1 MPTDQAASSQ
11 SKSFTV
17 AFLLSILL
25 LGLVLSPFW
34 QLLILA
40 FLLSGIFRP
49 VYSWLRRWVSPWM
62 ASCLTCALVALI
74 IFVPLTFCITALSSE
89 ALNIYQ
95 IGRDSNLLLKIQQAI
110 QNSKWIAEAQKM
122 LLDMGINFQPADV
135 TNLLADLSKNAGLFI
150 YGKASA
156 WAANIMSFVAQFA
169 FLILIIYF
177 LLMEMDALIRFLI
190 RLSPLTDEQNTLLL
204 NKFQEIAGVI
214 LIGNGISGAIQG
226 VAGGVLFAMLDI
238 GSPVLWGGVMGIFAF
253 MPIIG
258 IGSVLMPASAL
269 MLLNGSPG
277 KAAILCIF
285 FAVVFFLV
293 EYLFK
298 TNFVGSQVK
307 MHTLLV
313 LLAVLGGMAVFG
325 VLGIIYGPL
334 IVTAFLTLTEIYFRE
349 YKPLSE
355 EEDGVGKQR
364 ML

>member
-1 MPTDQAASSQ
+1 MPTDSADRSSQ
-11 SKSFTV
+11 SKYFAA
-17 AFLLSILL
+17 AFLISILL
-25 LGLVLSPFW
+25 LGLVLAPFW

-49 VYSWLRRWVSPWM
+49 VYCWLCRWVSPWM
-62 ASCLTCALVALI
+62 ASCLTCVLVALI
-74 IFVPLTFCITALSSE
+74 IFVPLTFCLTALSSE

-110 QNSKWIAEAQKM
+110 QDSKWVAQTQN
-122 LLDMGINFQPADV
+122 LLKELHINFQPADL
-135 TNLLADLSKNAGLFI
+135 TNLLADLSKNAGLFV
-150 YGKASA
+150 YGKASS

-177 LLMEMDALIRFLI
+177 LLIEIDGLIRFLI

-214 LIGNGISGAIQG
+214 LVGNGISGAIQG
-226 VAGGVLFAMLDI
+226 VAGGIFFALLGI
-238 GSPVLWGGVMGIFAF
+238 SSPILWGGVMAILAF
-253 MPIIG
+253 LPIVG
-258 IGSVLMPASAL
+258 VGAVLLPAAAL
-269 MLLNGSPG
+269 LFLNGSPG
-277 KAAILCIF
+277 KAVAVCIF
-285 FAVVFFLV
+285 YAIIFFLV

-298 TNFVGSQVK
+298 TNFVGSQIK

-313 LLAVLGGMAVFG
+313 LLAILGGMSVFG

-349 YKPLSE
+349 YKPLPE
-355 EEDGVGKQR
+355 A
-364 ML
+364 

>member
-1 MPTDQAASSQ
+1 MQTDRKTLPLPLNSVQP
-11 SKSFTV
+11 KSFT
-17 AFLLSILL
+17 AFFLLSILL
-25 LGLVLSPFW
+25 LGLILSPFW

-49 VYSWLRRWVSPWM
+49 VYTWLHRWVSAWM
-62 ASCLTCALVALI
+62 ASALTCAIVALI
-74 IFVPLTFCITALSSE
+74 VFVPLTFCLTALSSE
-89 ALNIYQ
+89 ALSIYQ
-95 IGRDSNLLLKIQQAI
+95 FGKDSNLLLTIQQTV

-122 LLDMGINFQPADV
+122 LLDMGINFQPADL
-135 TNLLADLSKNAGLFI
+135 TNLLADLSKNAGLFL

-177 LLMEMDALIRFLI
+177 LLIEMDQLIRFLI

-214 LIGNGISGAIQG
+214 LIGNGISGVIQG
-226 VAGGVLFAMLDI
+226 VAGGVLFALLDI

-253 MPIIG
+253 LPIIG
-258 IGSVLMPASAL
+258 IGSVLMPAAVL
-269 MLLNGSPG
+269 LFLNGSPG
-277 KAAILCIF
+277 KAAVLCIF
-285 FAVVFFLV
+285 FALVFFLV

-334 IVTAFLTLTEIYFRE
+334 IVTTFLTLTEIYFRE
-349 YKPLSE
+349 YNPLPDE
-355 EEDGVGKQR
+355 QVA
-364 ML
+364 

>member
-1 MPTDQAASSQ
+1 MQTELTPPHSSQ
-11 SKSFTV
+11 SKYFAA
-17 AFLLSILL
+17 AFIISIVL
-25 LGLVLSPFW
+25 LGVVLWPFW
-34 QLLILA
+34 QLLVLA
-40 FLLSGIFRP
+40 FLLSGMFRP

-62 ASCLTCALVALI
+62 ASSLTCALVALI

-95 IGRDSNLLLKIQQAI
+95 AGRDSNLLLKIQQAI
-110 QNSKWIAEAQKM
+110 QNSKGVAETQKM
-122 LLDMGINFQPADV
+122 LLDMGINFQPADL
-135 TNLLADLSKNAGLFI
+135 TNLLADLSKNAGLFV

-177 LLMEMDALIRFLI
+177 LLMDMDELIRFLL

-226 VAGGVLFAMLDI
+226 VAGGIFFAML
-238 GSPVLWGGVMGIFAF
+238 GLSSPILWSGVMAILAF
-253 MPIIG
+253 LPIVG
-258 IGSVLMPASAL
+258 VGAVLLPTAAL
-269 MLLNGSPG
+269 LFVNGSPG
-277 KAAILCIF
+277 KAAAVCIF
-285 FAVVFFLV
+285 YAVIFFLV

-298 TNFVGSQVK
+298 TKFVGSHVK

-313 LLAVLGGMAVFG
+313 LLAILGGMAMFG

-334 IVTAFLTLTEIYFRE
+334 VVTAFLTLTEIYFRE
-349 YKPLSE
+349 YNPLPESNVTPE
-355 EEDGVGKQR
+355 V
-364 ML
+364 

>member
-1 MPTDQAASSQ
+1 MPTESAARSSQ
-11 SKSFTV
+11 SKYFAA
-17 AFLLSILL
+17 AFLISILL
-25 LGLVLSPFW
+25 LGMVLSPFW

-49 VYSWLRRWVSPWM
+49 VYSWLLRWVSPWM
-62 ASCLTCALVALI
+62 ASSLTCALIALI

-95 IGRDSNLLLKIQQAI
+95 LGRDSNLLLKTQQAI
-110 QNSKWIAEAQKM
+110 QNSTWIAEAQKM
-122 LLDMGINFQPADV
+122 LLDMGINFQPADL
-135 TNLLADLSKNAGLFI
+135 TNLLADLSKSAGMFV

-214 LIGNGISGAIQG
+214 LIGNGISGVIQG
-226 VAGGVLFAMLDI
+226 VAGGILFALLDI
-238 GSPVLWGGVMGIFAF
+238 GSPVLWGVVMGVFAF
-253 MPIIG
+253 LPIIG
-258 IGSVLMPASAL
+258 IGSVLMPAAAL
-269 MLLNGSPG
+269 LFLNGSPG
-277 KAAILCIF
+277 KAAVLCIF
-285 FAVVFFLV
+285 FALVFFLV

-349 YKPLSE
+349 YKPLPEQS
-355 EEDGVGKQR
+355 
-364 ML
+364 

>member
-1 MPTDQAASSQ
+1 MQTELTPPHSSQ
-11 SKSFTV
+11 SKYFAA
-17 AFLLSILL
+17 AFIISIVL
-25 LGLVLSPFW
+25 LGVVLWPFW
-34 QLLILA
+34 QLLVLA
-40 FLLSGIFRP
+40 FLLSGMFRP

-62 ASCLTCALVALI
+62 ASSLTCALVALI

-95 IGRDSNLLLKIQQAI
+95 AGRDSNLLLKIQQAI
-110 QNSKWIAEAQKM
+110 QNSKGVAETQKM
-122 LLDMGINFQPADV
+122 LLDMGINFQPADL
-135 TNLLADLSKNAGLFI
+135 TNLLADLSKNAGLFV

-177 LLMEMDALIRFLI
+177 LLMDMDELIRFLL

-226 VAGGVLFAMLDI
+226 VAGGIFFAML
-238 GSPVLWGGVMGIFAF
+238 GLSSPILWSGVMAILAF
-253 MPIIG
+253 LPIVG
-258 IGSVLMPASAL
+258 VGAVLLPTAAL
-269 MLLNGSPG
+269 LFINGSPG
-277 KAAILCIF
+277 KAAAVCIF
-285 FAVVFFLV
+285 YAVIFFLV

-298 TNFVGSQVK
+298 TKFVGSHVK

-313 LLAVLGGMAVFG
+313 LLAILGGMAMFG

-334 IVTAFLTLTEIYFRE
+334 VVTAFLTLTEIYFRE
-349 YKPLSE
+349 YNPLPESNVTPE
-355 EEDGVGKQR
+355 V
-364 ML
+364 